1 MPRPLPAFEVKRI
14 VTSKVFSR
22 RVTHGSS
29 AGPWDIS
36 FIVKNGNTVRIPER
50 EGAERASHS
59 YVESAVSSSDLP
71 LRLLSSRLLASSCGS
86 EQLTCHPAA
95 LPAATRAE
103 AGRGAPFVSHVK
115 PLVRRMFIG
124 VAFLRKGCR

>member
-1 MPRPLPAFEVKRI
+1 MPRPLPAFEVKGI

-50 EGAERASHS
+50 ERGSERASHS
-59 YVESAVSSSDLP
+59 YVESAVSSVTFP
-71 LRLLSSRLLASSCGS
+71 
-86 EQLTCHPAA
+86 
-95 LPAATRAE
+95 
-103 AGRGAPFVSHVK
+103 
-115 PLVRRMFIG
+115 
-124 VAFLRKGCR
+124 

>member
-1 MPRPLPAFEVKRI
+1 MPRPLPAFEVKGI

-36 FIVKNGNTVRIPER
+36 FMVKNGNTVRIPEN
-50 EGAERASHS
+50 ERAS
-59 YVESAVSSSDLP
+59 EPELRPIGRQFSDFP

-86 EQLTCHPAA
+86 EPLTCHPAA

-103 AGRGAPFVSHVK
+103 AGRGAPFVTHVK
-115 PLVRRMFIG
+115 PLVRRMFSG
-124 VAFLRKGCR
+124 VAFLRKGCS

>member
-1 MPRPLPAFEVKRI
+1 MPRPLPAFEVKGI

-50 EGAERASHS
+50 ERERAS
-59 YVESAVSSSDLP
+59 EPQLRRIGRQFSDLP

-103 AGRGAPFVSHVK
+103 VGRGAPFVSHVK
-115 PLVRRMFIG
+115 PLVRMFIG